1 MCFCEYKFLGGDE
14 ATLGVEEGKKDGTLH
29 KHPLLQGK
37 KNYTVGVYKLH
48 GMENSKRIGQEGACG
63 TAGECV

>member
-1 MCFCEYKFLGGDE
+1 MHAYGTHLTRRYE

-37 KNYTVGVYKLH
+37 KLYSWCIQITWN
-48 GMENSKRIGQEGACG
+48 ENSKRIGQEGACG
-63 TAGECV
+63 TV